1 MKTRLT
7 SILSALVLTANLTVS
22 SLTFAQKADYY
33 EQPTFQIG
41 MFPNSDKTKIW
52 LSFERYDQAKPLHIT
67 LRDASNKEMYDNYVS
82 RRMDKGRQ
90 CFDMS
95 QMGDGL
101 YTFTV
106 TDGKHTQERSFRIS
120 TPGIRE
126 TLPQRQ
132 ITMR

>member
-1 MKTRLT
+1 MKTRYASL
-7 SILSALVLTANLTVS
+7 LSALLLLTSLTVS

-41 MFPNSDKTKIW
+41 MFPNPDQTKIW
-52 LSFERYDQAKPLHIT
+52 LNFERYDRTKPLHIT
-67 LRDASNKEMYDNYVS
+67 LRDAKNTEMYDDYVS
-82 RRMDKGRQ
+82 RQTDKGRQ

-95 QMGDGL
+95 QLADGL
-101 YTFTV
+101 YTFTIS
-106 TDGKHTQERSFRIS
+106 DGKQIQERSFRIS